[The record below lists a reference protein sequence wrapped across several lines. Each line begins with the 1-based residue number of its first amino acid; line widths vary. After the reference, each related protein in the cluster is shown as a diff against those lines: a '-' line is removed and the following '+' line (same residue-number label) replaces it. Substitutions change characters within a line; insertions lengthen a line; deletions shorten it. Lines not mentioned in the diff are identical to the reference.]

1 MNQFGHNFRLAI
13 WGESHGHQIGISL
26 DGVPAGIPLSEED
39 FAEDLARRRSGAPGT
54 TPRRE
59 PDVPQ
64 IVSGVY
70 DGYTTGAPLTIEFAN
85 TNTHSQDYSTV
96 MRHYRPSHADLV
108 AYHKFAGF
116 NDPRGGGHFSARLTV
131 ALVAAGVVAK
141 KMLPAS
147 IRFATRL
154 TEIGGCTDPERF
166 NEVLHAAAADRDSVG
181 GIVEC
186 RVQGVPLGLG
196 QPFFDSAESMIAH
209 LLFAVPAVKGVEFG
223 SGFAGAR
230 LRGSENNDSFTD
242 CDGTT
247 ATNNAGGINGGITN
261 GNEIVVR
268 AALKPTPSIGREQI
282 TYNLATN
289 RVEPLEIHG
298 RHDVCVAL
306 RGAVVVEAAG
316 SIDALAAR
324 LTGLYDARE
333 ARSIALAAVAEL
345 SGLSPSALLT
355 DPEAE
360 LAVEGLEE
368 SAARLAAGEPLQ
380 YVVGHTEFYGRR
392 FAVREGVLIPRPE
405 TEELVDAILH
415 GEREARR
422 LLDVGTGSGCI
433 AASLALGMPGTE
445 VFAADISD
453 DALTVAAENFQ
464 QLGAAVTL
472 RKADALN
479 GLEEAFPERFDAIVS
494 NPPYVPESD
503 RAAMHP
509 NVRDHEP
516 GLALFVPDDDAIRF
530 YRAIARAGRQML
542 TPGGR
547 LWFEIYERAA
557 AEIVRMLGAE
567 GYTDTEVREDLFGK
581 PRMVCTRLK

>member
-1 MNQFGHNFRLAI
+1 MT
-13 WGESHGHQIGISL
+13 
-26 DGVPAGIPLSEED
+26 
-39 FAEDLARRRSGAPGT
+39 RR
-54 TPRRE
+54 
-59 PDVPQ
+59 
-64 IVSGVY
+64 
-70 DGYTTGAPLTIEFAN
+70 
-85 TNTHSQDYSTV
+85 
-96 MRHYRPSHADLV
+96 
-108 AYHKFAGF
+108 
-116 NDPRGGGHFSARLTV
+116 
-131 ALVAAGVVAK
+131 
-141 KMLPAS
+141 
-147 IRFATRL
+147 
-154 TEIGGCTDPERF
+154 
-166 NEVLHAAAADRDSVG
+166 
-181 GIVEC
+181 
-186 RVQGVPLGLG
+186 
-196 QPFFDSAESMIAH
+196 
-209 LLFAVPAVKGVEFG
+209 
-223 SGFAGAR
+223 
-230 LRGSENNDSFTD
+230 
-242 CDGTT
+242 
-247 ATNNAGGINGGITN
+247 
-261 GNEIVVR
+261 
-268 AALKPTPSIGREQI
+268 
-282 TYNLATN
+282 
-289 RVEPLEIHG
+289 
-298 RHDVCVAL
+298 
-306 RGAVVVEAAG
+306 G

-422 LLDVGTGSGCI
+422 LLDVGTGR
-433 AASLALGMPGTE
+433 TE
-445 VFAADISD
+445 VFAVDISD

-530 YRAIARAGRQML
+530 YRAIARAGRRML

>member
-1 MNQFGHNFRLAI
+1 MT
-13 WGESHGHQIGISL
+13 
-26 DGVPAGIPLSEED
+26 
-39 FAEDLARRRSGAPGT
+39 RR
-54 TPRRE
+54 
-59 PDVPQ
+59 
-64 IVSGVY
+64 
-70 DGYTTGAPLTIEFAN
+70 
-85 TNTHSQDYSTV
+85 
-96 MRHYRPSHADLV
+96 
-108 AYHKFAGF
+108 
-116 NDPRGGGHFSARLTV
+116 
-131 ALVAAGVVAK
+131 
-141 KMLPAS
+141 
-147 IRFATRL
+147 
-154 TEIGGCTDPERF
+154 
-166 NEVLHAAAADRDSVG
+166 
-181 GIVEC
+181 
-186 RVQGVPLGLG
+186 
-196 QPFFDSAESMIAH
+196 
-209 LLFAVPAVKGVEFG
+209 
-223 SGFAGAR
+223 
-230 LRGSENNDSFTD
+230 
-242 CDGTT
+242 
-247 ATNNAGGINGGITN
+247 
-261 GNEIVVR
+261 
-268 AALKPTPSIGREQI
+268 
-282 TYNLATN
+282 
-289 RVEPLEIHG
+289 
-298 RHDVCVAL
+298 
-306 RGAVVVEAAG
+306 G

-368 SAARLAAGEPLQ
+368 AAARLAAGEPLQ

-516 GLALFVPDDDAIRF
+516 GHPFLPRHRPGGTADADARRTSLVRDLRTRRGGDRPHARRRRIHRHRGPRGPLRKTAHGMHPAEIRKKRDKTPDEALAALMRLC
-530 YRAIARAGRQML
+530 ARAEKSEGDARRLMRGWGVAEKDAEQVL
-542 TPGGR
+542 GR
-547 LWFEIYERAA
+547 LVRDRFIDDSRYAEAFVREKLRLSGWGEYKIRTALQRKGVSKERIDAALSQADRPAMGERLAQQLERKARTVKYASQYELKTRLIRYGLSLGYDYEAVMDAA
-557 AEIVRMLGAE
+557 SAMVRE
-567 GYTDTEVREDLFGK
+567 TDTCNDF
-581 PRMVCTRLK
+581 